1 MERRRI
7 LYGRRG
13 GHRLRA
19 TRQAALDDLLPRLA
33 LPPFNGAPL
42 ELAELFQQPMRAYWL
57 EVGFG
62 NGEHLADQAAKHPD
76 VGCIGCEPFIN
87 GVSMLLRHVGER
99 GLDNVRV
106 HADDAR
112 PLIEAL
118 PDGALERVYLLF
130 PDPWPKSRHHRR
142 RFISRETLDA
152 LARVMRAGAEL
163 RIATDHMECGRWMLW
178 HVLQHAAFQWLAER
192 PADWRERPGDETPT
206 RYEQKAL
213 AAGQPCL
220 YFRFRRR

>member
-62 NGEHLADQAAKHPD
+62 NGEHLADQAAKD
-76 VGCIGCEPFIN
+76 
-87 GVSMLLRHVGER
+87 R
-99 GLDNVRV
+99 
-106 HADDAR
+106 
-112 PLIEAL
+112 
-118 PDGALERVYLLF
+118 
-130 PDPWPKSRHHRR
+130 KS
-142 RFISRETLDA
+142 
-152 LARVMRAGAEL
+152 V
-163 RIATDHMECGRWMLW
+163 
-178 HVLQHAAFQWLAER
+178 V
-192 PADWRERPGDETPT
+192 
-206 RYEQKAL
+206 
-213 AAGQPCL
+213 
-220 YFRFRRR
+220 